1 MTLSISVHHRPLLKC
16 CHEARGEK
24 LCRVTVKMNK

>member
-16 CHEARGEK
+16 CQYQALKPEEK
-24 LCRVTVKMNK
+24 NYVV